1 MISFLLRE
9 KSSKWKIY
17 FTLEN
22 KAEKS
27 NVTY

>member
-1 MISFLLRE
+1 MISFLLHE

-22 KAEKS
+22 KAKKS